1 MITKQQFIE
10 GNRLRAAVVKQ
21 LGGWP
26 AFTEAAPDIVNH
38 GIDGGFTGFIYHSD
52 TVEFAWKHRREI
64 IPYLIEMAEDI
75 GTDAASMVA
84 GFRCLNGGYT
94 ANDIIRELTIPGR
107 DKLDPTVWNALAW
120 YAAESVAWEY
130 VSMLEGE

>member
-1 MITKQQFIE
+1 MIAKQQFIH

-26 AFTEAAPDIVNH
+26 AFIEAAPDIADH
-38 GIDGGFTGFIYHSD
+38 GVDGGFHGFIYHSD

-64 IPYLIEMAEDI
+64 ISQLLQAAEEL
-75 GTDAASMVA
+75 GMDAAQLVVS
-84 GFRCLNGGYT
+84 FKCLNREYT

-107 DKLDPTVWNALAW
+107 DKLDAIVWNALAW
-120 YAAESVAWEY
+120 YAAENTAWDY
-130 VSMLEGE
+130 VCLLEDA